1 VRLLTAAIAW
11 LIAVQHVT
19 AQDAGD
25 LPARP
30 AVLMQRAY
38 VDYVFVRACRERQTN
53 TNRFVSSDDFISSDE
68 MRRAR
73 ADISS
78 IEGTIKQLDPSLD
91 YETLWK
97 QAVRS
102 RESRKSAD
110 AFAALMMLGLKSY
123 NERCRYYFD
132 DLEKL
137 LDTVPHLGR
146 EKDF

>member
-1 VRLLTAAIAW
+1 VRLLTAAIAS
-11 LIAVQHVT
+11 LLAMPHVA

-53 TNRFVSSDDFISSDE
+53 NKFVSSDDFISSDE

-97 QAVRS
+97 QAVKS

-137 LDTVPHLGR
+137 IDTLPHMVR